1 MGVSL
6 SDYRVYVKV
15 RLDMPW
21 VPVPY
26 NTYAVS
32 SIKVLQDGSLLAPGI
47 GTGEMSQLFT
57 RWGGRAQCIHHW
69 RLGSLRPLKASKS

>member
-1 MGVSL
+1 VGVSY
-6 SDYRVYVKV
+6 SDYRIYVKV

-32 SIKVLQDGSLLAPGI
+32 SIKVLQDGTLLAPGI
-47 GTGEMSQLFT
+47 GSGEMSQLFT
-57 RWGGRAQCIHHW
+57 RCGRGRAAPVWPATHAGLPQPI
-69 RLGSLRPLKASKS
+69 A